1 MPLPRGFTLAE
12 LLLAVAVAGVL
23 LALAM
28 PAFAKLIDSTRA
40 RGAADRLHTELSL
53 ARQEALLRR
62 RQVTLCRTVDH
73 RQCVYS
79 GPWSM
84 GTMSFEDRN
93 RNEQLDADDVLLRVT
108 AAGDYAGLHVV
119 DNGQRRHISFRPDG
133 RSGGTN
139 LTLRLCNRKLEPL
152 RLLIINTGGRV
163 RAMAPTPGT
172 RACEAGAA

>member
-1 MPLPRGFTLAE
+1 MSLPRGYTLAE
-12 LLLAVAVAGVL
+12 LLIVIAVAGVL

-28 PAFAKLIDSTRA
+28 PAFATLIDHTRA

-62 RQVTLCRTVDH
+62 RQVTLCRTVNH
-73 RQCVYS
+73 RQCVYA

-93 RNEQLDADDVLLRVT
+93 RNERLDAGELLLRVT
-108 AAGDYAGLHVV
+108 SAADYAGLHVV
-119 DNGQRRHISFRPDG
+119 DHSQRRHISFRPDG

-152 RLLIINTGGRV
+152 RLLVINTGGRV

-172 RACEAGAA
+172 KTCIA